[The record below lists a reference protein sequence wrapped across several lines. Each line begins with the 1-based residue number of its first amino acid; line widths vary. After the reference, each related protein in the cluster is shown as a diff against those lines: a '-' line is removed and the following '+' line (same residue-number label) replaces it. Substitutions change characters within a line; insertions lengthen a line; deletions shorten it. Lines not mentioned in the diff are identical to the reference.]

1 MTYYELISCLDKMI
15 TSPINDSDIDKI
27 ANANISLNG
36 MRYDRF
42 IVQVNYFMTE
52 RLGFILDNMISKIKN
67 STFNADELALEMS
80 IINNEIKLLIRF
92 INIKHIKDENREAFK
107 ASLKNNVNNM
117 LDSLKSFFIDDE
129 KIRIIDQY
137 VIKENEKDEL

>member
-1 MTYYELISCLDKMI
+1 MTYYELISYLDKMI